1 MSEDIQDYRREAI
14 GKATDMLKR
23 FYSNEST
30 DTNKHNMLLSCIQI
44 LYVTDNATAINLTFA
59 LMQDMINKWGV

>member
-30 DTNKHNMLLSCIQI
+30 DTDKHNMLLTCIQI
-44 LYVTDNATAINLTFA
+44 LYVADNVKAINLTIG
-59 LMQDMINKWGV
+59 LMQDMIIMWEV

>member
-30 DTNKHNMLLSCIQI
+30 DTNKHNMLLTCIQI
-44 LYVTDNATAINLTFA
+44 LYVADNVKAINLTIG
-59 LMQDMINKWGV
+59 LMQDMIIMWEV